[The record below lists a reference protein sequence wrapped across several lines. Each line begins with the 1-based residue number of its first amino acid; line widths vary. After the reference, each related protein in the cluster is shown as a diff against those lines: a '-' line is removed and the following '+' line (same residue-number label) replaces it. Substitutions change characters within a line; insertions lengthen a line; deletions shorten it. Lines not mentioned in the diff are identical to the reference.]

1 MDLTLGE
8 KLSAEKSGLSYSIHV
23 SFYFLVSFVV
33 LVILS
38 AFSITGDGK
47 IYLQYLVS
55 PIAIALTLT
64 VCFTALKV
72 PAKDALPIKCKPKYF
87 LIALLLMFGLLFSVS
102 YLNTLFL
109 NFLQLFGYKQKMT
122 SSSLPDLSGG
132 KVVAALIV
140 IAVLPA
146 IMEEALFRG
155 VILRGA
161 EAGAGSIGAIFI
173 VGFLFSLF
181 HGSAEQTIYQFICGC
196 VFALLAVR
204 SNSIL
209 PTILAHFL
217 NNAVIIIFSAANL
230 FNEEGN
236 LILSSTGNIVITVL
250 SALCFVGGMVW
261 LILDKTP

>member
-1 MDLTLGE
+1 
-8 KLSAEKSGLSYSIHV
+8 
-23 SFYFLVSFVV
+23 
-33 LVILS
+33 
-38 AFSITGDGK
+38 
-47 IYLQYLVS
+47 
-55 PIAIALTLT
+55 
-64 VCFTALKV
+64 
-72 PAKDALPIKCKPKYF
+72 
-87 LIALLLMFGLLFSVS
+87 
-102 YLNTLFL
+102 
-109 NFLQLFGYKQKMT
+109 
-122 SSSLPDLSGG
+122 
-132 KVVAALIV
+132 
-140 IAVLPA
+140 
-146 IMEEALFRG
+146 MEEALFRG

-261 LILDKTP
+261 LILDKTPLKKKQSGATLRLFIFAALGIVIMAVVWIVGLFSV